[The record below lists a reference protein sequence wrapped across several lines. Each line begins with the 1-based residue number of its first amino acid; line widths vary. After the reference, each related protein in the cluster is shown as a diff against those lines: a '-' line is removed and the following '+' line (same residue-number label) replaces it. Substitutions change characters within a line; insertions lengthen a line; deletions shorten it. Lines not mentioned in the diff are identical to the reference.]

1 MTHRFLQRAA
11 LAGLLAGVLA
21 FGAGCRHRAA
31 SPAVLFPDSSEAP
44 GWTRA
49 SQIRTF
55 SPDHLFDY
63 IDGEAEKYLKAG
75 VKSTSTADYKFR
87 DQIQAV
93 VDIYTMSS
101 ADGAKA
107 IFDSEPAMDSQNP
120 TLGDAARQFSQSLI
134 FRKGPY
140 LVRMVA
146 YQDSPQLPQAMFDL
160 GRALEKK
167 LSR

>member
-11 LAGLLAGVLA
+11 LACLLAGVLGFA
-21 FGAGCRHRAA
+21 SACRHRAA
-31 SPAVLFPDSSEAP
+31 SPAALFPDSSEAP
-44 GWTRA
+44 GWVRA
-49 SQIRTF
+49 PQIRTF